1 VIRLL
6 ANLNVAFAVAGAK
19 EPEQFELHCGCKV
32 AMED

>member
-6 ANLNVAFAVAGAK
+6 ANLNVAFAAADAN
-19 EPEQFELHCGCKV
+19 ETEQFELHCGCKV